1 MHLFSRLRYTMQRL
15 SEGLAGIL
23 LVVRHL
29 FHKTGF
35 KLHVRGKHGG
45 RTIDEEGMI
54 SIAFDLTS
62 VIRKTSCES
71 SGWHHVKL
79 PNCASSLGAGGV
91 HKTWLSRHLTDSKS
105 GCPGYPPMGKEVGGS
120 NVGLL
125 RDPVTWYGICYAGT
139 QVKQRDIQSK
149 GIRTRPARLSFVLK
163 VSLCNL
169 RPSIISSVV
178 RRAHNSLFSLWNAPA
193 GNHGSCIH
201 HFGTGNTT
209 TMIPCRR
216 ILDRIGLH
224 PCPIHPT
231 WVDPSEEL

>member
-71 SGWHHVKL
+71 SGWHHVKP
-79 PNCASSLGAGGV
+79 PNYASSLGAGGV

-105 GCPGYPPMGKEVGGS
+105 GCPRYPPMGKEEEDS
-120 NVGLL
+120 NMGPL
-125 RDPVTWYGICYAGT
+125 RDPVKWYGIRYAGT
-139 QVKQRDIQSK
+139 QVKQRDFQSK
-149 GIRTRPARLSFVLK
+149 GIRTSPARLSFVLK
-163 VSLCNL
+163 ISLCNL
-169 RPSIISSVV
+169 RPSIISSVPFD
-178 RRAHNSLFSLWNAPA
+178 RSCKGPIIPYSLFETHLQGIIVVVFIILGLEIQLPWFPA
-193 GNHGSCIH
+193 GAS
-201 HFGTGNTT
+201 
-209 TMIPCRR
+209 
-216 ILDRIGLH
+216 
-224 PCPIHPT
+224 
-231 WVDPSEEL
+231 